1 MSESVNVYEAKTHLS
16 QLLDRAA
23 AGEEIVIARAGRPVA
38 RLVALAEPASR
49 RQGQYCLGLR
59 RVASRD
65 RGRIPGGASVRLLLD
80 TNALLWWLADEGLT
94 AQARDVIAD
103 PENLVV
109 VSAVSAWEISI
120 KKALGKLAAPDD
132 LAHQIQAG
140 GFAPLPI
147 TIAHGVAAGQ
157 LVRHHDD
164 PFDRM
169 LIAQALAE
177 GLTIVTR
184 DKRFND
190 YGVAL
195 LPA

>member
-1 MSESVNVYEAKTHLS
+1 
-16 QLLDRAA
+16 
-23 AGEEIVIARAGRPVA
+23 
-38 RLVALAEPASR
+38 
-49 RQGQYCLGLR
+49 
-59 RVASRD
+59 
-65 RGRIPGGASVRLLLD
+65 VRLLLD
-80 TNALLWWLADEGLT
+80 TNALLWWLADEGL
-94 AQARDVIAD
+94 ADQARDAIAD

-132 LAHQIQAG
+132 LEHHVQAG
-140 GFAPLPI
+140 GFTPLPI
-147 TIAHGVAAGQ
+147 TIAHAVAAGQ

-184 DKRFND
+184 DKRFSD
-190 YGVAL
+190 YSVAFM
-195 LPA
+195 PA

>member
-1 MSESVNVYEAKTHLS
+1 
-16 QLLDRAA
+16 
-23 AGEEIVIARAGRPVA
+23 
-38 RLVALAEPASR
+38 
-49 RQGQYCLGLR
+49 
-59 RVASRD
+59 
-65 RGRIPGGASVRLLLD
+65 VRLLLD

-94 AQARDVIAD
+94 AQARDAIAD

-132 LAHQIQAG
+132 LEHQVQAG
-140 GFAPLPI
+140 GFIPLPM

-164 PFDRM
+164 PFDRL

-184 DKRFND
+184 DKRFSD
-190 YGVAL
+190 YNVTLVA
-195 LPA
+195 A